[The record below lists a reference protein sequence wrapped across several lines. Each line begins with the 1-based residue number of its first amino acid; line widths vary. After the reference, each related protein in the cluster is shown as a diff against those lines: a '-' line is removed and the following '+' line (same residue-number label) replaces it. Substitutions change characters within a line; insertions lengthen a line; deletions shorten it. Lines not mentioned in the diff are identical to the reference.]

1 MTKVASFS
9 VEFDAAGDLRWI
21 LRAGNG
27 HEICRS
33 TDSMYKRKNS
43 ERSLDRLKS
52 ALQEIKDDDI
62 IEAVLEFRQTAL
74 KAYVEKGPGRGY
86 RTASRSRPRV
96 A

>member
-1 MTKVASFS
+1 MKKEANFS

-33 TDSMYKRKNS
+33 TDSLFKRKNG
-43 ERSLDRLKS
+43 ERSIDRLKA
-52 ALQEIKDDDI
+52 ALQEIKDGDI
-62 IEAVLEFRQTAL
+62 VDAIMEFRQTAL
-74 KAYVEKGPGRGY
+74 KAYVERGPGRGY

-96 A
+96 G

>member
-1 MTKVASFS
+1 MKKEASFS

-52 ALQEIKDDDI
+52 ALQDIKDDDI
-62 IEAVLEFRQTAL
+62 IEAMLEFRRTAL
-74 KAYVEKGPGRGY
+74 SASIIGGPGRGY
-86 RTASRSRPRV
+86 RTASRSRPRS